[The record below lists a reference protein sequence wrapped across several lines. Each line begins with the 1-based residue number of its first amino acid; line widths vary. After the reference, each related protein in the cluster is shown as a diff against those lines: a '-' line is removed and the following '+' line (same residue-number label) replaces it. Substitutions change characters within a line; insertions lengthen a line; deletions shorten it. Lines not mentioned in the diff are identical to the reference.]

1 VVYTNNAPLFPPTTM
16 PVESLFESLR
26 TNSSWPCTGE
36 APPKESGK
44 GCETEPCVMTHVV
57 TPSAITTPPFTAAV
71 CWNADTT
78 LPTSLIDLAVS
89 GVRRMSRPLS
99 RLKSWDEGHREQALD
114 RDRSMTY
121 L

>member
-1 VVYTNNAPLFPPTTM
+1 
-16 PVESLFESLR
+16 
-26 TNSSWPCTGE
+26 
-36 APPKESGK
+36 
-44 GCETEPCVMTHVV
+44 
-57 TPSAITTPPFTAAV
+57 
-71 CWNADTT
+71 